1 MQLPYLTASSRVRRT
16 PFSNR
21 VEEAGVKA
29 YTTYNH
35 MHLPT
40 IFRSPQEDYA
50 HLKQAVQV
58 WDVAGERQ
66 VEIKGPDALKLVQLT
81 TPRDVS
87 KMKDDQCFYIPM
99 VDENGGMLND
109 PVLLRLEDQRFWVSL
124 ADSDMLY
131 YYKGLANGFGLN
143 VQVFEPDVSPLA
155 VQGPRADELIRRVFG
170 QEVVDTRF
178 FRHTWVEIA
187 GKPMVIAR
195 SGWSLQGGFE
205 IYLDGTENGETLWD
219 MLFDAGADLD
229 VRAGCPCTI
238 ERIEGGLLS
247 YGNDM
252 TLEHTPFE
260 AGLGK
265 YCNLE
270 TATTCLG
277 HAALMAKREPTRQI
291 RPVEIAGEA
300 VPPLRAPWPVVDG
313 NGAPAGFVTSAA
325 WSPDFNTNVAIG
337 MIDRAHWDAGTQ
349 LEVQTPN
356 GAQGLTVRDGYW
368 I

>member
-1 MQLPYLTASSRVRRT
+1 MQLPYLTSSSRVRLS
-16 PFSNR
+16 PFAAR
-21 VEEAGVKA
+21 VEAAGAQA

-35 MHLPT
+35 MLLPT

-50 HLKQAVQV
+50 HLKSAVQV
-58 WDVAGERQ
+58 WDVAAERQ
-66 VEIKGPDALKLVQLT
+66 VEISGPDALHLVQLT

-87 KMKDDQCFYIPM
+87 RMKDDQCFYIPM

-109 PVLLRLEDQRFWVSL
+109 PVLLKLAEQRFWVSL

-131 YYKGLANGFGLN
+131 YYKGLANGFGLDVN
-143 VQVFEPDVSPLA
+143 VFEPDVSPLA
-155 VQGPRADELIRRVFG
+155 VQGPNADALIGRVFG
-170 QEVVDTRF
+170 EEVVATRF
-178 FRHTWVEIA
+178 FRHTRVNIA
-187 GKPMVIAR
+187 GNPMVIAR

-205 IYLDGTENGETLWD
+205 IYLDGSEHGETLWD

-260 AGLGK
+260 AGLTK

-270 TATTCLG
+270 TATSCLG
-277 HAALMAKREPTRQI
+277 HKALMEKREPQRQI
-291 RPVEIAGEA
+291 RPVEISGEA
-300 VPPLRAPWPVVDG
+300 VPPLRSPWPVEDAS
-313 NGAPAGFVTSAA
+313 GAPAGFVSSAA
-325 WSPDFNTNVAIG
+325 WSPDFKTNVAIA
-337 MIDRAHWDAGTQ
+337 MIARAHWDGDSA
-349 LEVQTPN
+349 
-356 GAQGLTVRDGYW
+356 LTVETPDGRRSVQVRNQYW

>member
-1 MQLPYLTASSRVRRT
+1 MQLPYLTASSRVRLT
-16 PFSNR
+16 PFSSR
-21 VEEAGVKA
+21 VEAAGVQA

-35 MHLPT
+35 MLLPT

-50 HLKQAVQV
+50 HLKSAVQV

-66 VEIKGPDALKLVQLT
+66 VEISGPDALKLVQLT

-87 KMKDDQCFYIPM
+87 RMKDDQCFYIPM

-109 PVLLRLEDQRFWVSL
+109 PVLLKLENDRFWVSL

-131 YYKGLANGFGLN
+131 YYKGLANGYGLN

-155 VQGPRADELIRRVFG
+155 VQGPKADALVGRVFG
-170 QEVVDTRF
+170 PEVLETKF
-178 FRHTWVEIA
+178 FRHTKVDIA

-205 IYLDGTENGETLWD
+205 IYLMDGSKGNDLWD
-219 MLFDAGADLD
+219 MLFEAGKDLD
-229 VRAGCPCTI
+229 VRAGCPSTI

-265 YCNLE
+265 YCQLE

-277 HAALMAKREPTRQI
+277 HAALMKKREPTRQL
-291 RPVEIAGEA
+291 RPVEISGEA
-300 VPPLRAPWPVVDG
+300 VPALRAPWPVVAGDG
-313 NGAPAGFVTSAA
+313 QPAGRVSSAA
-325 WSPDFNTNVAIG
+325 WSPDFNTNVAIA
-337 MIDRAHWDAGTQ
+337 MVDRAYWDAGTQ
-349 LEVQTPN
+349 LEVKTPA
-356 GAQGLTVRDGYW
+356 GAQPLMVRDKFW
-368 I
+368 V